1 MELMLAKTSKDKEL
15 LLNDN
20 SYMFDEKLNGYRC
33 CINKF
38 GENKLT
44 AFGRT
49 NSNGEKSY
57 YTEKIPE
64 ILKCINTVIPE
75 GTIIDGEICYFNNG
89 IEDRGKVTS
98 ICNTKDRIKQR
109 RIRNKYPPV
118 FVAFDILK
126 WRNNTI
132 INDELIARKN
142 LLKLVGNRFNEIG
155 FDNLYISKY
164 STDKEGKQELIHDIF
179 SKNREGVMA
188 KKIDSKYNIKGNRNN
203 DWYKLKKWN
212 TEECIVTGFEYSINQ
227 FAGLMG
233 ALHIS
238 EQRPEGLIYRGKVGT
253 GFNVNDRIEFKEL
266 YENGD
271 LVNNYIIEVSYT
283 LLTCDNKFENPVY
296 IDTRFDK
303 M

>member
-1 MELMLAKTSKDKEL
+1 MLAKTSKNKEL

-20 SYMFDEKLNGYRC
+20 SYIFDEKLNGYRC

-38 GENKLT
+38 GENKLS

-64 ILKCINTVIPE
+64 ILKCINTIIPE

-126 WRNNTI
+126 WRNNNI
-132 INDELIARKN
+132 INEELIKRKN
-142 LLKLVGNRFNEIG
+142 LLNLVNKRCSDLC
-155 FDNLYISKY
+155 FDNIKSSNYA
-164 STDKEGKQELIHDIF
+164 TDIIGKEELIQDIF
-179 SKNREGVMA
+179 NKNREGVMA
-188 KKIDSKYNIKGNRNN
+188 KKIDSKYNINGNRNN
-203 DWYKLKKWN
+203 DWIKLKKWN
-212 TEECIVTGFEYSINQ
+212 TSDCIITDFEYSINQ

-238 EQRPEGLIYRGKVGT
+238 EQTDKGLIYRGKVGT
-253 GFNVNDRIEFKEL
+253 GFNVEDRIGFKDL
-266 YENGD
+266 YENGE
-271 LVNNYIIEVSYT
+271 LINNYIIEVTYT
-283 LLTCDNKFENPVY
+283 SLTCDNKFENPVY
-296 IDTRFDK
+296 LGTRFDK